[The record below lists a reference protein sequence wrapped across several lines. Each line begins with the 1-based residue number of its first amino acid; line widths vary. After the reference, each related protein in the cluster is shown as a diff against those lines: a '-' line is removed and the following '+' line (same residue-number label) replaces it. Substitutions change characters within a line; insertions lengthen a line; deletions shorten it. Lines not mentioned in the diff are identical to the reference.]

1 MNNARM
7 IKVHSSK
14 VKRRWATLPKRNVN
28 DGMTVMDKMENYFEA
43 ELLKHLHGP
52 LLAGTMV
59 ADADSAGY
67 FSRLAQCYPV
77 AGSKIRW
84 SAVAGAI
91 ERRENCPDR
100 QLAASGD
107 FFREMVALHGLDGQA
122 VYLGDSAIDFA
133 LLAPV
138 SVFALHLEALLSIP
152 QHHYFVAADD
162 AWCMVLSME
171 GDMAFGL
178 RPQ

>member
-1 MNNARM
+1 
-7 IKVHSSK
+7 
-14 VKRRWATLPKRNVN
+14 
-28 DGMTVMDKMENYFEA
+28 MENYFETA
-43 ELLKHLHGP
+43 LLNDLHGP

-67 FSRLAQCYPV
+67 FARLAQRYPV
-77 AGSKIRW
+77 TGSKIRW
-84 SAVAGAI
+84 SDVPGAI
-91 ERRENCPDR
+91 ERRGNCPDR

-107 FFREMVALHGLDGQA
+107 FFRAMVALHGLHGQA

-138 SVFALHLEALLSIP
+138 SVFALHLEALLPIP
-152 QHHYFVAADD
+152 QHHYFMAADD

-178 RPQ
+178 RPS

>member
-1 MNNARM
+1 M
-7 IKVHSSK
+7 
-14 VKRRWATLPKRNVN
+14 
-28 DGMTVMDKMENYFEA
+28 DGVMAGTKNYFEMQ
-43 ELLKHLHGP
+43 LLQDLHGP
-52 LLAGTMV
+52 LQAGTIAV
-59 ADADSAGY
+59 YADSARY
-67 FSRLAQCYPV
+67 FARLAQCYPV
-77 AGSKIRW
+77 AGSKICW
-84 SAVAGAI
+84 SKVPGAI

-100 QLAASGD
+100 QQAAGRA
-107 FFREMVALHGLDGQA
+107 FFQQMVALHGLDGHA

-152 QHHYFVAADD
+152 QHHYFGAADD